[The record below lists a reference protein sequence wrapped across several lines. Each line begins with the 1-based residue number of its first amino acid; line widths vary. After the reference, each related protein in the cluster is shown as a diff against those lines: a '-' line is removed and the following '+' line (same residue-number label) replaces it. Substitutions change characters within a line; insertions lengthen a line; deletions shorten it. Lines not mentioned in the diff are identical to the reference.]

1 MSLKMYAQYKV
12 LKKDNQTNNYKYLTG
27 KDIPDLPF
35 PGAFGFTI
43 NGDDIPFDF
52 YESTTTFYRDDLF
65 ATIMGAGEFVYGDLT
80 EDYDDVYEDMGIS
93 REDLTPEFL
102 ASVTDIY
109 EFFLNFEDKDGDEF
123 DAGTYEENV
132 SDESLFRTE
141 LIRISFVDER
151 GEEFFVSK
159 EALDK
164 FNGKF

>member
-1 MSLKMYAQYKV
+1 MSVKMYAQYKI
-12 LKKDNQTNNYKYLTG
+12 LKKDNKTNKYKCLTG

-52 YESTTTFYRDDLF
+52 YETATSFYRDDLF
-65 ATIMGAGEFVYGDLT
+65 ESILGAGEFVHGDLT

-93 REDLTPEFL
+93 RKDLTPEFL

-132 SDESLFRTE
+132 SEESLFRTE
-141 LIRISFVDER
+141 LLAISFVDEK
-151 GEEFFVSK
+151 GKEFAVKK
-159 EALDK
+159 EVLDK
-164 FNGKF
+164 FNGKI